1 MNRVL
6 SALYN
11 YSFYSLNTNNV
22 PGTVLA
28 TLHIFSVVSGTTQ
41 KRWMLAM
48 SHLSERETGTERQ
61 SHLPR
66 FIHTVVWNGLIPE
79 VQPSHGHSHTRGLCL
94 PQLTL

>member
-1 MNRVL
+1 MNWVL

-41 KRWMLAM
+41 KRWMLSM
-48 SHLSERETGTERQ
+48 SHLSERETGSEHQ

-66 FIHTVVWNGLIPE
+66 FIHTVAWSCLIPE
-79 VQPSHGHSHTRGLCL
+79 IQPSHGHSDTRVLCL
-94 PQLTL
+94 PLLTL